1 MWKFNKNY
9 VINYGEG
16 EVCIIDLSKRCL
28 HCNPMFHTGS
38 NYEPQLKNCNQECAI
53 VYQGGKHN
61 ILFASQLNPDILVAL
76 TEKDKDKDWE
86 LTIWEKGQV
95 RATLPFEGCKGFDLL
110 NWRVDFLEHCT
121 EVQGVKRHWFGRL
134 TKDAKYVFIDLND
147 LKTVKSIEA
156 PAAQCLAWVPNENK
170 VALGTP
176 QLVTIIDVD
185 TDTWYST
192 MKFPFHRTIRCLTF
206 SRSGQILFAATEDCI
221 FACYWR
227 AGLVIE
233 MGMFSSRLKEIQTV
247 DFVLDQILVVSDTC
261 RSQYYKLK
269 SKLDI

>member
-1 MWKFNKNY
+1 LQSDVSHRIQLRAPIEKLQPRVSLRVHSPCLLAINKS
-9 VINYGEG
+9 
-16 EVCIIDLSKRCL
+16 CCR
-28 HCNPMFHTGS
+28 
-38 NYEPQLKNCNQECAI
+38 CAI

-156 PAAQCLAWVPNENK
+156 PAAQCLAWVPNE
-170 VALGTP
+170 
-176 QLVTIIDVD
+176 
-185 TDTWYST
+185 ST
-192 MKFPFHRTIRCLTF
+192 
-206 SRSGQILFAATEDCI
+206 
-221 FACYWR
+221 
-227 AGLVIE
+227 
-233 MGMFSSRLKEIQTV
+233 
-247 DFVLDQILVVSDTC
+247 
-261 RSQYYKLK
+261 
-269 SKLDI
+269 